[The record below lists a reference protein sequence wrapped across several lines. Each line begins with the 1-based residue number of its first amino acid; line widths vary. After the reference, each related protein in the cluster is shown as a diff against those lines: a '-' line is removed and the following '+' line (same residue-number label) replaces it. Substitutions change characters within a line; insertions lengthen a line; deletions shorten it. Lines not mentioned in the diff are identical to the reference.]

1 MQAQKRAGDN
11 IEVSI
16 RAATSTRV
24 DAAVKEFADWSNLRY
39 RLNETVQGQSRIE
52 NNETND
58 ILGSRS
64 KKN

>member
-1 MQAQKRAGDN
+1 MQARKRTGDN

-39 RLNETVQGQSRIE
+39 RLSETVQGQSRIK

-64 KKN
+64 KNK